1 MLVGARRIGVIAA
14 MIFGIAV
21 LFPVPNGARSAPA
34 RESTPRGAP
43 QRSIA
48 HHPAAGPRGDTR
60 FLILGLTQDNRR
72 TDTIEV
78 VQWDETG
85 GRLRILGVPRDIG
98 VPLPGIGTTKLV
110 HAYATGGVGRA
121 RAAVVG
127 LLNVPIAHYAVF
139 SLPAMRRV
147 VDLIGGVPIDVEKR
161 MTYADRRQQLVIDL
175 SPGPQVLNGEKA
187 EQYLRFRNDAEADIG
202 RIRRQ
207 QHFVRAAMVQ
217 VRKPS
222 VLLRLPAIVGAA
234 RPSVQTDLTSSE
246 ILAWIGRIRQFAPD
260 AVSAAS
266 IGGRPAVLYD
276 ALAGAPLSFWIPDQ
290 DDLRAKV
297 RWLVTGAAQGARPQG
312 AGF

>member
-1 MLVGARRIGVIAA
+1 MLVGGRRIGVIAA
-14 MIFGIAV
+14 IIFGVAV
-21 LFPVPNGARSAPA
+21 LLPAPNGPRAAPA
-34 RESTPRGAP
+34 RESTPRAAP
-43 QRSIA
+43 RRFIA

-60 FLILGLTQDNRR
+60 FLILGLPQDNRR

-78 VQWDETG
+78 VQWDETR

-110 HAYATGGVGRA
+110 HAYATGGVGPA

-147 VDLIGGVPIDVEKR
+147 VDLIGGVPLDVEKR

-175 SPGPQVLNGEKA
+175 SPGPQVLSGEKA
-187 EQYLRFRNDAEADIG
+187 EEYLRFRNDAEADIG

-207 QHFVRAAMVQ
+207 QHFLRAAVQ

-222 VLLRLPAIVGAA
+222 VLLHLPAIVEAA
-234 RPSVQTDLTSSE
+234 RPSVQTDLTSPE
-246 ILAWIGRIRQFAPD
+246 ILGWIGRIRQLAPD

-276 ALAGAPLSFWIPDQ
+276 ALAGAPLSFWIPDH
-290 DDLRAKV
+290 DDLRTKV
-297 RWLVTGAAQGARPQG
+297 RWLVTGAAPGGGPQA